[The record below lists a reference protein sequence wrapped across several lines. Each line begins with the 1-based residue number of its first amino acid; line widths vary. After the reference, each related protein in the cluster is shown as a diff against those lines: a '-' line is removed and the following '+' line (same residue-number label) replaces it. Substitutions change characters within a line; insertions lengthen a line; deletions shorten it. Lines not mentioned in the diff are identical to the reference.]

1 MCGAG
6 RKFGRPVYMDK
17 KIVSQ
22 AMERKLFAVR
32 IDVLS
37 IRGQMF
43 QIGERVSVIV
53 FAPGLMFLFDMNVI
67 HCFFR
72 EKLFLVDH
80 ILK

>member
-32 IDVLS
+32 IDVIS
-37 IRGQMF
+37 IRGQMV
-43 QIGERVSVIV
+43 QIGDRVLGIV
-53 FAPGLMFLFDMNVI
+53 FAPGLMFVFDMYV
-67 HCFFR
+67 
-72 EKLFLVDH
+72 
-80 ILK
+80 